1 MFRTKKGAEVMII
14 VNTDTEDRLI
24 NVQVVKVSGFEIID
38 NIVKGFILNFA
49 NMKLAGKQCLLI
61 AFVFQMG

>member
-1 MFRTKKGAEVMII
+1 MIT
-14 VNTDTEDRLI
+14 VNTDTEDGLI
-24 NVQVVKVSGFEIID
+24 NVQVLLLINIID

-61 AFVFQMG
+61 AFVFKMG

>member
-1 MFRTKKGAEVMII
+1 MFRTKKGAEVMIT

-24 NVQVVKVSGFEIID
+24 NVQVVKVSGFEIIN

-49 NMKLAGKQCLLI
+49 NMKFTGKQCLLI
-61 AFVFQMG
+61 AFVFKMG

>member
-1 MFRTKKGAEVMII
+1 MFRTKKGAEVMIT
-14 VNTDTEDRLI
+14 VNTDTEDGLI
-24 NVQVVKVSGFEIID
+24 NVQVLLLINIID

-61 AFVFQMG
+61 AFVFKMG